1 MKYIRTIIYLSFA
14 ISAQYALAITIPK
27 DLETATGPD
36 LTEFLKKNH
45 PGLVKHQN
53 NPGLVKHQNNRG
65 TLGMPPGVGEVLV
78 TGPRKDSYYVD
89 KNGNKRHDRNIEWEV
104 KIKRDEAKMKKK
116 IERQRIERQRAE
128 RKKHN
133 RKTESL
139 NDGEY
144 NYLGHFY
151 RHNDTMIENSVF
163 ISPSTTSNYNGR
175 NDDYLLYNE

>member
-53 NPGLVKHQNNRG
+53 NPGLVKHQNNRR

-116 IERQRIERQRAE
+116 QKDKELKERNITEKQ
-128 RKKHN
+128 N
-133 RKTESL
+133 R
-139 NDGEY
+139 
-144 NYLGHFY
+144 
-151 RHNDTMIENSVF
+151 
-163 ISPSTTSNYNGR
+163 
-175 NDDYLLYNE
+175 